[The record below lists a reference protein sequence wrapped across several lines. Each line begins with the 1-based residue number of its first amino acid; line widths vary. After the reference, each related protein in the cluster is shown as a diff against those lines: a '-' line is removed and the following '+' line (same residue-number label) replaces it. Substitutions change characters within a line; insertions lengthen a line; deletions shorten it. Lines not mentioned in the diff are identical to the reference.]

1 MHMVMFGPPGVG
13 KGTQGKRLASELG
26 VIHAATGDMLRAAVG
41 SGSELGKEVR
51 ECIEAGQLVPDEVVD
66 GLIEERIGRED
77 AEQGFLLDG
86 FPRNV
91 AQAKALDEIL
101 ARRGGLR
108 LDSVIFMQAED
119 AKLVER
125 LSGRLLCRACGF
137 GFHRH
142 YSPPRDEGR
151 CDRCGGEL
159 YQRGD
164 DYENVI
170 VSRLEVYRKQTEPLR
185 TYYADHP
192 GFREIDGGGG
202 IDEVYQNLQKAV
214 LN

>member
-1 MHMVMFGPPGVG
+1 ML
-13 KGTQGKRLASELG
+13 TQRGAHLDR
-26 VIHAATGDMLRAAVG
+26 
-41 SGSELGKEVR
+41 
-51 ECIEAGQLVPDEVVD
+51 VV
-66 GLIEERIGRED
+66 
-77 AEQGFLLDG
+77 
-86 FPRNV
+86 
-91 AQAKALDEIL
+91 
-101 ARRGGLR
+101 
-108 LDSVIFMQAED
+108 FMQAEEAD
-119 AKLVER
+119 LVER

-185 TYYADHP
+185 AYYADHP